1 MHADEVCIMFS
12 LKPLLQ
18 YRDWFFNC
26 KHCENVGL
34 NDCLDATCL
43 AHIRIRM
50 HAVGKGA
57 LPGTLSYQL
66 ELAVVCCS
74 ATRAKSHLLP
84 QLLFAFLLVNV
95 VAPEWNAAYNVW
107 ANNLQQCRDDRLS
120 DGSSMP
126 QINFSSQLIPSEQAV
141 ANWSFGLHEWL
152 DVLNL
157 TGPCLPENG
166 TEKINHLKWLADA
179 AAGGGRDAARNVVN
193 ATYAAYC
200 LWAQILYSSGQ
211 GHLVVIPGYRENS
224 TLLQDLDDAQTVMR
238 NAFHLSL
245 DRVECTEVNTGQ
257 CEGELDNST
266 LTTDDRNIG
275 AICGN
280 AVTENSEECDDG
292 NHWDG
297 DGCSS
302 YCTIEGCPVSTTSTP
317 TSPAIPTEEQSKS
330 STEATATEA
339 TATETATVNSSS
351 SDAPTAMARRRRSM
365 HSPDDGLHPNSTL
378 PPAMPTSEATPA
390 QPSFCAFNDC
400 VVSSLRQGTVHL
412 SNFALHANHTE
423 IDPQTIRELSNGRAL
438 MAQVMTILR
447 HHVMFPVA
455 KLDSLKRNLAITA
468 LDVLENTYSIAV
480 SLEDGAIW
488 IRLTGVCCE
497 LVHCCDSEYKLTW
510 RPVHNWFKCH
520 VSIESSSV
528 NLHALGTAIW
538 ECILSALEE
547 MFQCDPEG
555 WRCIQ

>member
-1 MHADEVCIMFS
+1 MQIIS
-12 LKPLLQ
+12 
-18 YRDWFFNC
+18 
-26 KHCENVGL
+26 
-34 NDCLDATCL
+34 T
-43 AHIRIRM
+43 
-50 HAVGKGA
+50 
-57 LPGTLSYQL
+57 
-66 ELAVVCCS
+66 
-74 ATRAKSHLLP
+74 TRARSHLMP
-84 QLLFAFLLVNV
+84 QLLLAFLLVNV

-126 QINFSSQLIPSEQAV
+126 QIDFSSQLIPSEQAV

-211 GHLVVIPGYRENS
+211 GHLVVIPGYRESS

-245 DRVECTEVNTGQ
+245 DRVDCTEVNTGQ
-257 CEGELDNST
+257 CERKLDNST

-292 NHWDG
+292 NRWDG

-302 YCTIEGCPVSTTSTP
+302 YCTIEGCPVSITSIP
-317 TSPAIPTEEQSKS
+317 TSPAIPTEEQSES
-330 STEATATEA
+330 STEATATDTDASGSATETEASGSAIEA
-339 TATETATVNSSS
+339 TATETATVSSSS

-390 QPSFCAFNDC
+390 QLSFCTLHDC

-412 SNFALHANHTE
+412 SNFALHTNHTE

-468 LDVLENTYSIAV
+468 LDALEDIYPIAV
-480 SLEDGAIW
+480 ILEDGAIW

-497 LVHCCDSEYKLTW
+497 LVHCCDSESKFTW

-520 VSIESSSV
+520 VSIESSPV

-538 ECILSALEE
+538 ECIQSALEE

-555 WRCIQ
+555 WRYIQ

>member
-1 MHADEVCIMFS
+1 MFS

-18 YRDWFFNC
+18 YRDWVFNY
-26 KHCENVGL
+26 KNCENVGL

-43 AHIRIRM
+43 AHVRIRM

-95 VAPEWNAAYNVW
+95 VAPEWNAAFNVW
-107 ANNLQQCRDDRLS
+107 ENNLQQCRDDQRS
-120 DGSSMP
+120 DVSFMS
-126 QINFSSQLIPSEQAV
+126 QIDFSSQLIPSEQAV
-141 ANWSFGLHEWL
+141 ASWSFGLHEWL

-157 TGPCLPENG
+157 AGPCLPENG
-166 TEKINHLKWLADA
+166 TEEINHLKWLADA
-179 AAGGGRDAARNVVN
+179 AAGGVRDAARNVVN

-200 LWAQILYSSGQ
+200 LWAQVLYSSGQ
-211 GHLVVIPGYRENS
+211 GHLVVIPGYRESS

-245 DRVECTEVNTGQ
+245 DREECREVNTGQ

-280 AVTENSEECDDG
+280 TVTEDSEECDDG
-292 NHWDG
+292 NRWDD

-302 YCTIEGCPVSTTSTP
+302 YCTIEGCPVSTTSIP
-317 TSPAIPTEEQSKS
+317 TSPAIPTEEQSES
-330 STEATATEA
+330 ATEA
-339 TATETATVNSSS
+339 TATETATVGSSS
-351 SDAPTAMARRRRSM
+351 GDAPTAVERRRRSM
-365 HSPDDGLHPNSTL
+365 HTPDDGLHPNSTL

-412 SNFALHANHTE
+412 SNFALHANHNHTE

-468 LDVLENTYSIAV
+468 QDALEGTYPIDVI
-480 SLEDGAIW
+480 LEDGAIW

-497 LVHCCDSEYKLTW
+497 PVHCCDSESKFTW

-520 VSIESSSV
+520 VSIESSPV

-538 ECILSALEE
+538 ECIQSALEE

-555 WRCIQ
+555 WRYIQ